1 MRNVRN
7 GYTRFNKTLTTF
19 HSEEFKSQFV
29 LNATV
34 EWQEKTVRRNVPGI
48 HCQGLDFLSAA
59 IEMSTYGFS
68 SGSASF
74 NLLFQRGIFINV
86 SPHFAF

>member
-1 MRNVRN
+1 M
-7 GYTRFNKTLTTF
+7 
-19 HSEEFKSQFV
+19 S
-29 LNATV
+29 
-34 EWQEKTVRRNVPGI
+34 RNVPRI
-48 HCQGLDFLSAA
+48 HCQGLDFLSVA

-86 SPHFAF
+86 SPHFTFLGTWFLLARHGAEEL

>member
-1 MRNVRN
+1 M
-7 GYTRFNKTLTTF
+7 L
-19 HSEEFKSQFV
+19 
-29 LNATV
+29 
-34 EWQEKTVRRNVPGI
+34 GI
-48 HCQGLDFLSAA
+48 HCRGLDFLSVA

-86 SPHFAF
+86 SPHFTFLGTWRAPYWQVKVKEKFRFFLSVTYFEGLVAENANTRSQ

>member
-1 MRNVRN
+1 M
-7 GYTRFNKTLTTF
+7 
-19 HSEEFKSQFV
+19 S
-29 LNATV
+29 
-34 EWQEKTVRRNVPGI
+34 RNVPRI
-48 HCQGLDFLSAA
+48 HCQGLDFLSVA

-86 SPHFAF
+86 SPHFTFLGTCSLLASQGEDKVWLRILFSFEHLHAKVVNSK

>member
-1 MRNVRN
+1 M
-7 GYTRFNKTLTTF
+7 
-19 HSEEFKSQFV
+19 
-29 LNATV
+29 
-34 EWQEKTVRRNVPGI
+34 PGI
-48 HCQGLDFLSAA
+48 HCQGLDFLSVA

-86 SPHFAF
+86 SPHFAFLRDEESLLATQGGGKLLFLPGATF

>member
-1 MRNVRN
+1 MPR
-7 GYTRFNKTLTTF
+7 
-19 HSEEFKSQFV
+19 
-29 LNATV
+29 
-34 EWQEKTVRRNVPGI
+34 I
-48 HCQGLDFLSAA
+48 HWRGLDFLSVA

-86 SPHFAF
+86 SPHFTFLGTLFLLPSQGEEKVSLRFRVSLRVLLRIGIRLTVNI

>member
-1 MRNVRN
+1 M
-7 GYTRFNKTLTTF
+7 
-19 HSEEFKSQFV
+19 
-29 LNATV
+29 
-34 EWQEKTVRRNVPGI
+34 PGI
-48 HCQGLDFLSAA
+48 HWRGLDFLSVA

-86 SPHFAF
+86 SPHFTFLGTLFLLPSQGEEKVSLRFRVSLRVLLRIGIRLTVNI